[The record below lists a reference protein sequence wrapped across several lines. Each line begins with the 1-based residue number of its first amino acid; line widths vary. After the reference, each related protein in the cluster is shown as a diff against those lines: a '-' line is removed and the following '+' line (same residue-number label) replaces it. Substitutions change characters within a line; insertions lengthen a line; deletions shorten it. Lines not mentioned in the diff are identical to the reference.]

1 MNPMPNDDT
10 SAALLKYE
18 ADGSDLAKPME
29 IDFFVAIF
37 SEEKGNLVSL
47 EAQALGFKT
56 NVELDSETSEWT
68 CYCTKT
74 LIPEYSE
81 VVRIEQQLDDLAR
94 PHGGY
99 IDSFGSYGNAV

>member
-1 MNPMPNDDT
+1 MNLTPGDDT
-10 SAALLKYE
+10 NAALMKYE
-18 ADGSDLAKPME
+18 ADGSDLTKPME
-29 IDFFVAIF
+29 IDFFVAVF
-37 SEEKGNLVSL
+37 SEEKGNLVSS
-47 EAQALGFKT
+47 EAQALGFRT
-56 NVELDSETSEWT
+56 NVELDIETSEWT

-99 IDSFGSYGNAV
+99 IDGFGSYGNAV